1 NEETHYDPRNP
12 YSATK
17 ASSNM
22 LVKSF
27 GYTYGMDI
35 VISSC
40 SNNYGPRQHS
50 EKLIPTIIYHALSE
64 QSIPIYGDGQNVRDW
79 IYVEEHCHAFD
90 LIFHTGLCMITYN
103 VGGRME
109 KRNIEVITHSY
120 ELLDDY

>member
-1 NEETHYDPRNP
+1 EETPYDPRNP

-64 QSIPIYGDGQNVRDW
+64 QSIPIYEDGQNVRDW
-79 IYVEEHCHAFD
+79 IYLEDHCNALD
-90 LIFHTGLCMITYN
+90 LLFHHVLFMNTYN
-103 VGGRME
+103 VGGRIE
-109 KRNIEVITHSY
+109 KTNIEMVNQIC
-120 ELLDDY
+120 

>member
-1 NEETHYDPRNP
+1 FHNRCYHYIPTDDIDGSPYSNGMFNKEIPYDPRNS

-79 IYVEEHCHAFD
+79 IYVEDHCNALD
-90 LIFHTGLCMITYN
+90 LI
-103 VGGRME
+103 
-109 KRNIEVITHSY
+109 
-120 ELLDDY
+120 